1 MSKDQSIKE
10 TLDVI
15 RRALEDDDTKEF
27 QNDVLILNKQVID
40 DGTIKNLTKDKSDK
54 ENIKQILDS
63 KINEI
68 FNQKLDKVLEEKI
81 PDYIN
86 KYLKK

>member
-27 QNDVLILNKQVID
+27 QNDVLILNKKVID
-40 DGTIKNLTKDKSDK
+40 DGTIKNLSKDKSDQ

-68 FNQKLDKVLEEKI
+68 FDQKLDKVLEKKI

>member
-40 DGTIKNLTKDKSDK
+40 DGTIKNLSKNKSDQ

-68 FNQKLDKVLEEKI
+68 FDQKLDKVLEKKI

>member
-1 MSKDQSIKE
+1 MSKEQSIKE

-27 QNDVLILNKQVID
+27 QNEVLILNKQVID

-54 ENIKQILDS
+54 DDIKQILDS
-63 KINEI
+63 KIKEI
-68 FNQKLDKVLEEKI
+68 IDQKLDKVLEEKI
-81 PDYIN
+81 PEYIN
-86 KYLKK
+86 KFLKK

>member
-40 DGTIKNLTKDKSDK
+40 DGTIKNLSKDKSDQ